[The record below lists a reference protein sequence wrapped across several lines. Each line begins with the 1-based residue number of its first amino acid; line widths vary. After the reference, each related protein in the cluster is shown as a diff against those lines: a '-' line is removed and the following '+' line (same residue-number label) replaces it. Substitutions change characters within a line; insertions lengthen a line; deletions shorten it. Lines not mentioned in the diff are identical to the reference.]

1 MKFYMKENYMILENG
16 KTMCNCTNVDCERFG
31 KCKECIEFHRNNE
44 IKPLAF
50 CKREENQDK

>member
-1 MKFYMKENYMILENG
+1 MKENYMILENG